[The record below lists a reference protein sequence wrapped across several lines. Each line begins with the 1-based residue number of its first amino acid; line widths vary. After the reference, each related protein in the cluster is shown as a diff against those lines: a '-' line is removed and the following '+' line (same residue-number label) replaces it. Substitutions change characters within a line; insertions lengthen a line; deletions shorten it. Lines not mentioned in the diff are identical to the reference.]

1 LWRRGRINASE
12 VKMKIA
18 VTSTGKT
25 LESAIDPR
33 FGRAPYILIIETDDG
48 KLLEAIDNAENS
60 GAFRGAGIQ
69 AAKAVADRKVGVL
82 LTGHCGPNAFSALE
96 AAGVKVG
103 TEQKGTA
110 LDAIERFKK
119 NEIVFAEKPNA
130 EAHW

>member
-1 LWRRGRINASE
+1 
-12 VKMKIA
+12 MKIA

-33 FGRAPYILIIETDDG
+33 FGRAPYILIIESEDG
-48 KLLEAIDNAENS
+48 ELLEAIDNAANS

-119 NEIVFAEKPNA
+119 NEIVFAAKPNA